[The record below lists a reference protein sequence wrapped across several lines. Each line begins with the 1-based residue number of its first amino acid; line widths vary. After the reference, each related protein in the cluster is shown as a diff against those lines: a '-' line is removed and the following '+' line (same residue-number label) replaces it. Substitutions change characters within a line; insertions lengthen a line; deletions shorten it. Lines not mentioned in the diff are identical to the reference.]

1 MENLKKKSKIVIF
14 LVFVITVFFVFS
26 IKNLKFDYDFEAF
39 FAEDDEAT
47 QFFNANKQRFSTD
60 NDFVFISVER
70 PQGVFEYH
78 FLSKVDSIVK
88 ELQTDSLVVNVSCLT
103 NMNDY
108 IKASFSPA
116 IFKVPYLNICD
127 TCDFTKDSIKIYSR
141 PEIRNLYINKNAT
154 GLLIYIKHKEEL
166 SLKKCSYLKQHIDE
180 VLEKYKIKNYHY
192 AGRAIGQ
199 KYYIDTMQYET
210 VMFIG
215 MSLVL
220 IIAFLWL
227 TFKSWWGIWIPL
239 TIVTASMIWIVGFM
253 AVVGEPM
260 NLVLTVLPT
269 IIFVVAMSD
278 VIHLVAKY
286 IDELRLG
293 KSKEIAIK
301 TAYKEVGVAT
311 LLTSVTTAI
320 GFLTLLFVNMSPVKI
335 FGIYISLGVLFAFV
349 LAYTLLPSLLILL
362 KTPKISTKN
371 YTKNFWY
378 KFLHY
383 GFRFIITNRLK
394 IVVASVLVLIISFI
408 GISKIETNYFL
419 LEDLKKDNE
428 MRQQFNFFDKEYMGL
443 RAFQLIV
450 KVKDSS
456 KNVMDYDVIKE
467 LNQLDSF
474 LMTDYGL
481 KQTFSLPFILKL
493 ANRTEHGGQNK
504 YFKLPNEEQSR
515 QFLKKI
521 EKFDKDGQLS
531 QFVDSTHQY
540 ARITSTIGDEGRYII
555 SEKNKRLFQFINKNI
570 NTDLLDIRLTGT
582 GHLLDKN
589 MSKLANSL
597 TKGLFF
603 AILLVSLI
611 MGVLYKS
618 FKIVMLALVPN
629 ILPLLML
636 GAVLGFSGIDLKVST
651 AIIFTISFGIA
662 VDDTIHFM
670 SRFKLELN
678 KGKSVLYALK
688 RTYLSTGRAI
698 VLTTLILCSGFLLLM
713 FSDFLGTYYI
723 GLLISLTL
731 LFALIADMLVLPVL
745 IILFY
750 KNTKK
755 PLNKI

>member
-1 MENLKKKSKIVIF
+1 MEKLKKKSKIVLF
-14 LVFVITVFFVFS
+14 LVFVITIFLIFN

-47 QFFNANKQRFSTD
+47 QFFNQNKQRFSTD

-70 PQGVFEYH
+70 PKGIFEYK

-88 ELQTDSLVVNVSCLT
+88 ELQSDSLVVSVSCLT

-108 IKASFSPA
+108 IKASFSPT
-116 IFKVPYLNICD
+116 IFKSPYLNICD

-154 GLLIYIKHKEEL
+154 GLLIYIKHKEGL
-166 SLKKCSYLKQHIDE
+166 SLKKCSYLKNHIE
-180 VLEKYKIKNYHY
+180 ELLLKYNVKNYHY

-199 KYYIDTMQYET
+199 KYFIDTMQYET

-215 MSLVL
+215 MSFVL
-220 IIAFLWL
+220 IIVFLWF
-227 TFKSWWGIWIPL
+227 TFKSWWGIWVPL
-239 TIVTASMIWIVGFM
+239 TIVTVSMIWIVGFM
-253 AVVGEPM
+253 SVVGEPM

-293 KSKEIAIK
+293 KSKELAIK

-320 GFLTLLFVNMSPVKI
+320 GFLTLLFVNMRPVKI
-335 FGIYISLGVLFAFV
+335 FGIYISLGVLFAFI

-362 KTPKISTKN
+362 KKPKIYTKN
-371 YTKNFWY
+371 YTTNFWY
-378 KFLHY
+378 KFLHN
-383 GFRFIITNRLK
+383 GFRFIILNKFK
-394 IVVASVLVLIISFI
+394 IVLGTVLIIVISFI

-443 RAFQLIV
+443 RAFQLVI
-450 KVKDSS
+450 KVKDTS
-456 KNVMDYDVIKE
+456 KKATDYDVIQQIN
-467 LNQLDSF
+467 LLDSF
-474 LMTDYGL
+474 LMADYGL
-481 KQTFSLPFILKL
+481 KQTFSLPFVLKM

-504 YFKLPNEEQSR
+504 YFKLPNEKQS
-515 QFLKKI
+515 QKFLKKI

-531 QFVDSTHQY
+531 QFVDSTQKY
-540 ARITSTIGDEGRYII
+540 ARIYSTMGDNGRYII
-555 SEKNKRLFQFINKNI
+555 TEKNKRLFQFINKNV
-570 NTDLLDIRLTGT
+570 NTDLLDIQLTGT

-597 TKGLFF
+597 TKGLLF
-603 AILLVSLI
+603 AILLVSLL

-618 FKIVMLALVPN
+618 FKIVLLALVPN

-636 GAVLGFSGIDLKVST
+636 GAILGYIGIDLKVST

-731 LFALIADMLVLPVL
+731 FFALVADMLVLPVL

-750 KNTKK
+750 KTKK
-755 PLNKI
+755 PLK